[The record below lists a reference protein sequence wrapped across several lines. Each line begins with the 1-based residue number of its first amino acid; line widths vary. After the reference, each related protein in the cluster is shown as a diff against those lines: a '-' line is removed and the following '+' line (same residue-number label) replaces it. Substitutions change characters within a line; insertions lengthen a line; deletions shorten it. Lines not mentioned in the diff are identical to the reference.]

1 MNIRKLIPAP
11 SILALFVVLMGF
23 MLILGVLIYRVL
35 NVPDMVGMRGITIP
49 EKLALIVILA
59 WMALLI
65 AYYSWVI
72 YFYNYNY
79 GKSSQFWEKFVEKAA
94 AADKTAATTAAATA
108 DKVDKSEKEEYK
120 SEAQLYE
127 EMGAPTRNPFYD
139 QTFGLPPGTVRG
151 TLALTVTV
159 GGLCLLILAI
169 GGSELFNKEA
179 FQRQLN
185 FFEQAFLMV
194 IAFYFGTKGFEILQQ
209 EETKRRAL
217 TGPPAA
223 ARQPAVAGAQEEEME
238 EPEVKTVA
246 VATATAAP
254 ATSGAPVTAEVKAA
268 VKPEVKAEV
277 RVKPELVVNKEVI
290 VKNIVQHYPHVSDLE
305 ENLYLQPDQ
314 INKFA
319 EKYELEVPAVRAVI
333 EIEASGKGFLKDGR
347 PKILFEGHVF
357 WRQLKAY
364 KVNPAKLAAHHP
376 SIVYQNW
383 TRQHYLTGTLEYR
396 RLNEARAI
404 HDSAALESASWGLF
418 QIMGYHAY
426 KMGFKTVQEFV
437 RTQRKSEEEHLNAF
451 GLYIGEISPEC
462 LKALKSHD
470 WAGFAR
476 HYNGI
481 QYAKNQYHIKL
492 EKAYNK
498 YKG

>member
-1 MNIRKLIPAP
+1 MNIRKFIPAP
-11 SILALFVVLMGF
+11 SILVLYVVLAGF
-23 MLILGVLIYRVL
+23 MVILGVLIYRVL
-35 NVPDMVGMRGITIP
+35 NVPDSVGMRGITIP

-65 AYYSWVI
+65 AYYSWQI

-79 GKSSQFWEKFVEKAA
+79 GKSSEFWKKFIEKAE
-94 AADKTAATTAAATA
+94 AADKA
-108 DKVDKSEKEEYK
+108 EGEEYK
-120 SEAQLYE
+120 SEAQLHE
-127 EMGAPTRNPFYD
+127 ELGAPTRNPFYD

-151 TLALTVTV
+151 TLALTVMV
-159 GGLCLLILAI
+159 GGLCLLILAV
-169 GGSELFNKEA
+169 GGSDLFNKEA

-209 EETKRRAL
+209 EQTKRTLA
-217 TGPPAA
+217 GAAGQPAA
-223 ARQPAVAGAQEEEME
+223 ARQPAAAGAQEEEME

-254 ATSGAPVTAEVKAA
+254 ASNGAPVKAA
-268 VKPEVKAEV
+268 VKAELKPEVKAEV
-277 RVKPELVVNKEVI
+277 RVKPEVVVNKEVI

-305 ENLYLQPDQ
+305 ENLFLQPDQ

-319 EKYELEVPAVRAVI
+319 EKYGLEVPAVRAVI

-364 KVNPAKLAAHHP
+364 KINPAKLAARHP

-383 TRQHYLTGTLEYR
+383 TRQHYLTGTLEYK

-404 HDSAALESASWGLF
+404 HESAALESASWGLF

-437 RTQRKSEEEHLNAF
+437 RKQGKSEEEHLNAF
-451 GLYIGEISPEC
+451 GLYIGEISPAC

-481 QYAKNQYHIKL
+481 QYAKNQYHTKL

-498 YKG
+498 YKGQPELA